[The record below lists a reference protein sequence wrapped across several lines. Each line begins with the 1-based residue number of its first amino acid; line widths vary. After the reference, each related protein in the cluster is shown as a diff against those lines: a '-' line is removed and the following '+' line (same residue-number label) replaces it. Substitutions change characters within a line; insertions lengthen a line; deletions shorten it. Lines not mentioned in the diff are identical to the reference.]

1 MLANAPKKKLDYGDT
16 GRKTLE
22 IVSLAASTV
31 FWKVRNLPFKNKTTC
46 CGVLN
51 QVNSTVLIFIDKLIK

>member
-16 GRKTLE
+16 GRNTLE
-22 IVSLAASTV
+22 IVSLATSTV
-31 FWKVRNLPFKNKTTC
+31 FWKVRNLSSKKKTTC

-51 QVNSTVLIFIDKLIK
+51 